1 MRAAWKGLR
10 GCLRIS
16 PSPLEALVN
25 DHGKGL
31 LVLPF
36 GYEVWLSRDCDYSLS
51 LKDVQFSVTRKS
63 GRVWVD
69 EERYSTGSSII
80 LWAKKVIV
88 EIQ

>member
-10 GCLRIS
+10 GCLRIF

-51 LKDVQFSVTRKS
+51 LTGRSVFSDQEEWTRV
-63 GRVWVD
+63 G
-69 EERYSTGSSII
+69 
-80 LWAKKVIV
+80 
-88 EIQ
+88 